1 MRLQLSLS
9 RSWTLSQTD
18 FCLSCTTA
26 VLYIDKDLVTA
37 NIKIDTFFFYRSN
50 RVG

>member
-1 MRLQLSLS
+1 MRLQPSLS

-26 VLYIDKDLVTA
+26 VLYVDKDLVTA
-37 NIKIDTFFFYRSN
+37 NIKTDNFFYLSN
-50 RVG
+50 TVG